1 MSRYASGPEGL
12 RRRGALVVAALTT
25 AACLAATAA
34 RAQGDARDAN
44 DANDANDA
52 GAPLVTWG
60 TADAAVGPTEAT
72 GDGGAPEPAAGADPA
87 DAGGEAPGT
96 GTASGAAGAEDQ
108 EDWDDWDDEDD
119 DEPTDPIVWRADW
132 PRFGLGDWIITG
144 SGAALALGTAIVAP
158 QPKHTFGG
166 YAFDESVRRS
176 LRLPSSNLRFAAR
189 DASDILVSLEATWPF
204 FVDAAIT
211 TWWYHHSPDAAA
223 QMAAVNAEAIA
234 VITGL
239 QGVTNTIASRE
250 RPYGRDCGT
259 SVLPDQTVE
268 CEGNVRYRSFF
279 SGHSAFSFTAA
290 SLICTN
296 HLKLGLFGGGAA
308 EIATC
313 IIAYGGAAA
322 AASLRVMGDMH
333 YATDVLTGAFVGTV
347 VGVGIPLL
355 HYRSVG
361 LSDDRPHHLGQVRVM
376 PVGTG
381 VGVGGTF

>member
-1 MSRYASGPEGL
+1 M
-12 RRRGALVVAALTT
+12 T
-25 AACLAATAA
+25 ACLAVGLA
-34 RAQGDARDAN
+34 RAQDPPTQGRDDGGAN
-44 DANDANDA
+44 EAPIVTWGAGDA
-52 GAPLVTWG
+52 GA
-60 TADAAVGPTEAT
+60 AAPPSTT
-72 GDGGAPEPAAGADPA
+72 DDA
-87 DAGGEAPGT
+87 DAG
-96 GTASGAAGAEDQ
+96 ASARQSGDGAADPVEAGGAASDDKPAKDEQAED
-108 EDWDDWDDEDD
+108 DWDDWDDEDD
-119 DEPTDPIVWRADW
+119 EPPTDPIVWRADW
-132 PRFGLGDWIITG
+132 PRFGVGDWLITA
-144 SGAALALGTAIVAP
+144 SGAAAALSAAIIAP
-158 QPKHTFGG
+158 QPKHSFGG
-166 YAFDESVRRS
+166 FFFDESVRRS

-239 QGVTNTIASRE
+239 QGVTNTVASRE
-250 RPYGRDCGT
+250 RPYGRDCGS

-308 EIATC
+308 EVATC
-313 IIAYGGAAA
+313 IIAYGGAAGA
-322 AASLRVMGDMH
+322 ATLRVMGDMH
-333 YATDVLTGAFVGTV
+333 YATDVLTGALVGTI

-355 HYRSVG
+355 HYRSAG
-361 LSDDRPHHLGQVRVM
+361 FSDDRPRHLGTVKIM

>member
-1 MSRYASGPEGL
+1 MAAPGSR
-12 RRRGALVVAALTT
+12 
-25 AACLAATAA
+25 ATAS
-34 RAQGDARDAN
+34 RQN
-44 DANDANDA
+44 
-52 GAPLVTWG
+52 
-60 TADAAVGPTEAT
+60 PT
-72 GDGGAPEPAAGADPA
+72 
-87 DAGGEAPGT
+87 
-96 GTASGAAGAEDQ
+96 AEDQ